1 MNAETPQS
9 LPIIRLTSRQEAFC
23 QAMACGVGGAD
34 AARRAGYSA
43 KGAKQRGAFLMQQP
57 EIRVR
62 IDQLRDTRGTT
73 HRSRL
78 DRAAGLVEAII
89 AKAVETSPGL
99 ALRAIEFQLKLE
111 GVIQDKRILH
121 HYCLDRNHPDADLE
135 HLDLDPE
142 EELDPFRFAFPTPA
156 ATPQLPAPQPA
167 PEASRL
173 LAPAAV
179 EAAQPAP
186 ESQAAKLQT
195 PKLQAPKHLPPKIVT
210 RNSDPWEP
218 RPQGQPAGSL
228 LDSVA
233 SIALNPPPPRSLPSA
248 A

>member
-9 LPIIRLTSRQEAFC
+9 LPVIRLTTRQEAFC
-23 QAMACGVGGAD
+23 QVMACGVGGAD

-43 KGAKQRGAFLMQQP
+43 KRAKQRGAFLMQQP

-142 EELDPFRFAFPTPA
+142 EELDPFRFDLPA
-156 ATPQLPAPQPA
+156 PVATAQLPAPQPA
-167 PEASRL
+167 PQASQL
-173 LAPAAV
+173 
-179 EAAQPAP
+179 PAP
-186 ESQAAKLQT
+186 KLQT
-195 PKLQAPKHLPPKIVT
+195 PKHRLPKIVT

-218 RPQGQPAGSL
+218 RPQGQPVGSL
-228 LDSVA
+228 LESVA
-233 SIALNPPPPRSLPSA
+233 SIALTAPVPPRSLPAVASA

>member
-9 LPIIRLTSRQEAFC
+9 LPVIRLTTRQEAFC
-23 QAMACGVGGAD
+23 QAMACGIGGAD

-142 EELDPFRFAFPTPA
+142 EELDPFRFDLPA
-156 ATPQLPAPQPA
+156 PAVTAQLPAPQPV
-167 PEASRL
+167 PQASQL
-173 LAPAAV
+173 
-179 EAAQPAP
+179 PAP
-186 ESQAAKLQT
+186 KLQT
-195 PKLQAPKHLPPKIVT
+195 PEHRLPKIVT

-218 RPQGQPAGSL
+218 RPQGQPVGSL
-228 LDSVA
+228 LESVA
-233 SIALNPPPPRSLPSA
+233 SIALTAPVPPRSLPAVASA

>member
-1 MNAETPQS
+1 MNAETPQP
-9 LPIIRLTSRQEAFC
+9 LPVIRLTSRQEAFC

-43 KGAKQRGAFLMQQP
+43 KRAKQRGAFLMQQP

-142 EELDPFRFAFPTPA
+142 EELDPFRFDLPAPA

-167 PEASRL
+167 PQASQT
-173 LAPAAV
+173 P
-179 EAAQPAP
+179 EHQAP
-186 ESQAAKLQT
+186 EHQAAK
-195 PKLQAPKHLPPKIVT
+195 PQAPTPEAAKHLPPKIVT

-218 RPQGQPAGSL
+218 RPQGQPVGSL
-228 LDSVA
+228 LESVA
-233 SIALNPPPPRSLPSA
+233 SIALTAPVPPRSLPVVASA

>member
-1 MNAETPQS
+1 MNAETPQP
-9 LPIIRLTSRQEAFC
+9 LPVIRLTSRQEAFC

-142 EELDPFRFAFPTPA
+142 EELDPFRFALPNPA

-167 PEASRL
+167 PQASQL
-173 LAPAAV
+173 
-179 EAAQPAP
+179 PAP
-186 ESQAAKLQT
+186 KLQT
-195 PKLQAPKHLPPKIVT
+195 PEHRLPKIVT

-218 RPQGQPAGSL
+218 RPQGQPVGSL
-228 LDSVA
+228 LESVA
-233 SIALNPPPPRSLPSA
+233 SIALTAPVPPRSLPAVASA